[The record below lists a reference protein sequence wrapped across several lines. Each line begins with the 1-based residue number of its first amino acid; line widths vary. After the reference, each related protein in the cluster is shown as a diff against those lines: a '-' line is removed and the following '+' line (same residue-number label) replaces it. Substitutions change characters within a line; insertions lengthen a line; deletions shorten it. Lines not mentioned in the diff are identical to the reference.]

1 MTICAAAPDF
11 DIAQDEDS
19 PVAWPGTPLG
29 RLAQLAATGDI
40 APAERDVGEIFHR
53 LGTHAIS
60 DAPHT
65 ATVTFPWRYANGVWS
80 TLFERKTFVVER
92 YEGALESAG
101 NNERRRVLTAALVAR
116 ECRFDPEWVPLI
128 QAGLQQIARFWWG
141 KPTTAT
147 VWRNGVTLPSVR
159 FIDSAP
165 EAVNDNTPTA
175 ERIAQAG
182 DVVQTAEAVRV
193 RDQFERLFVRGQ
205 IDPDPEVAATLYA
218 AGVRYQSDYELSRLA
233 GELGSPDYS
242 RPVVDG
248 GGETR
253 TPIAERAQ
261 TARNAIRA
269 AREAM
274 GSRCT
279 EVVDAVVLR
288 GETLQNVGLSSTGYR
303 AEKMAGAVAK
313 ERLNQ
318 GLRALAVNYDIAVR
332 RRAA

>member
-1 MTICAAAPDF
+1 MTDSAIAPVLVSDS
-11 DIAQDEDS
+11 DDEA
-19 PVAWPGTPLG
+19 PVAWPATPLG
-29 RLAQLAATGDI
+29 RLAQISACGDI
-40 APAERDVGEIFHR
+40 APAERDAGEIFHK
-53 LGTHAIS
+53 LGAHAIS
-60 DAPHT
+60 DEPHT
-65 ATVTFPWRYANGVWS
+65 ATVTFSWRYANGIWS
-80 TLFERKTFVVER
+80 TLFERKALVVER
-92 YEGALESAG
+92 YEAALEAAG
-101 NNERRRVLTAALVAR
+101 NNERRRALIAALVAR
-116 ECRFDPEWVPLI
+116 ECRYDPEWVPLI
-128 QAGLQQIARFWWG
+128 QAGLQQIARSWWG
-141 KPTTAT
+141 RPATAT
-147 VWRNGVTLPSVR
+147 VQRKGVTLPSVR

-165 EAVNDNTPTA
+165 AADNDNTPTP

-193 RDQFERLFVRGQ
+193 RDNFERLFVRGQ

-218 AGVRYQSDYELSRLA
+218 AGCRYQSDYELSRLA

-261 TARNAIRA
+261 AARDAIRG

-274 GSRCT
+274 GMRCAK
-279 EVVDAVVLR
+279 VVDAVVLR
-288 GETLQNVGLSSTGYR
+288 GEALESVGLSSTGYR
-303 AEKMAGAVAK
+303 AGKMASAVAK

-318 GLRALAVNYDIAVR
+318 GLRALAVHYDIAVR